1 MTIALS
7 IVVASCNAVVSIRDC
22 LGCLV
27 QQVDQRIELIVVDN
41 SDDGSTE
48 IVRADF
54 PQIQLMTRPKS
65 ALINELWSAGIRQ
78 SSGAIVALTTAHCVP
93 AHDWIKQ
100 VLEGHLAEAEAA
112 GVGGT
117 IDGDP
122 AGSLIDWAVCFCRY
136 NHFLPPLS
144 ASEVDD
150 IPADNASYKRAPLF
164 RHEAQWRD
172 GFWEPQLHRALAQ
185 EGQALRIAPAMLVRH
200 RHSYNFS
207 GFMMQRFLHGQ
218 KYGSWRASTLNPM
231 KRMLMLVA
239 APLIPFVLL
248 QRTARRVLGK
258 GRHQQKFILAI
269 PLVTAFFIAWACGE
283 ATGYAK
289 GIAR

>member
-1 MTIALS
+1 MTVALS
-7 IVVASCNAVVSIRDC
+7 IVVASSNAVGSIRDC

-27 QQVDQRIELIVVDN
+27 RQVDASIELIVVDN
-41 SDDGSTE
+41 SSDGSTE
-48 IVRADF
+48 IVRTDF
-54 PQIQLMTRPKS
+54 PQIQLVTRPKN

-78 SSGAIVALTTAHCVP
+78 SNGAIVAITTAHCIP
-93 AHDWIKQ
+93 SNDWIKQ
-100 VLEGHLAEAEAA
+100 VLEGHLVEAA

-122 AGSLIDWAVCFCRY
+122 LSSLTDWAVCFCRY
-136 NHFLPPLS
+136 NHFLPPLT

-150 IPADNASYKRAPLF
+150 IAADNASYKRAPLF

-185 EGQALRIAPAMLVRH
+185 EGQVLRIAPAMLVRH

-207 GFMMQRFLHGQ
+207 GFMMQRFLHGR
-218 KYGSWRASTLNPM
+218 KYGSWRASTLGSA
-231 KRMLMLVA
+231 KRALMLA
-239 APLIPFVLL
+239 ASPLIPFVLL
-248 QRTARRVLGK
+248 QRTTRRVLQK
-258 GRHQQKFILAI
+258 GRNRSKFLAAL
-269 PLVTAFFIAWACGE
+269 PLIAAFYVAWACGE

-289 GIAR
+289 RFAR

>member
-41 SDDGSTE
+41 SDDGTTE
-48 IVRADF
+48 IVRTDF
-54 PQIQLMTRPKS
+54 PQIQLMTRPKN
-65 ALINELWSAGIRQ
+65 ALINELWSAGIRE
-78 SSGAIVALTTAHCVP
+78 SKGAIVALTTAHCIP

-100 VLEGHLAEAEAA
+100 VLDGHLTEAA

-136 NHFLPPLS
+136 NHFLPPHF
-144 ASEVDD
+144 AGEVDD

-185 EGQALRIAPAMLVRH
+185 EGQVLRIAPAMWVRH

-218 KYGSWRASTLNPM
+218 KYGSWRASTLGFV
-231 KRMLMLVA
+231 KRALMLA
-239 APLIPFVLL
+239 ASPLIPFVLL
-248 QRTARRVLGK
+248 QRTTRRVLQK
-258 GRHQQKFILAI
+258 GRNRSKFLAAL
-269 PLVTAFFIAWACGE
+269 PLIAAFYVAWACGE
-283 ATGYAK
+283 AAGYAK
-289 GIAR
+289 GLAR

>member
-7 IVVASCNAVVSIRDC
+7 IVVASSNAVVSIRDC

-27 QQVDQRIELIVVDN
+27 RQVDQRIELIVVDN
-41 SDDGSTE
+41 SDDGTTE
-48 IVRADF
+48 IVRTDF
-54 PQIQLMTRPKS
+54 PQIQLMTRPKN
-65 ALINELWSAGIRQ
+65 ALINELWSAGIRE
-78 SSGAIVALTTAHCVP
+78 SNGAIVALTTAHCIP

-100 VLEGHLAEAEAA
+100 VLDGHLTEAA

-122 AGSLIDWAVCFCRY
+122 AGNLIDWAVCFCRY

-150 IPADNASYKRAPLF
+150 IAADNASYKRAPLF

-172 GFWEPQLHRALAQ
+172 GFWEPQLHRALAL
-185 EGQALRIAPAMLVRH
+185 EGQVLRIAPAMLVRH
-200 RHSYNFS
+200 RHSYNFL

-218 KYGSWRASTLNPM
+218 KYGSWRASTLGFV
-231 KRMLMLVA
+231 KRALMLVA
-239 APLIPFVLL
+239 SPLIPFVLL
-248 QRTARRVLGK
+248 QRTTRRVLQK
-258 GRHQQKFILAI
+258 GRNRSKFLAAL
-269 PLVTAFFIAWACGE
+269 PLIAAFYVAWACGE
-283 ATGYAK
+283 AAGYAK
-289 GIAR
+289 GLVR

>member
-7 IVVASCNAVVSIRDC
+7 IVVASSNAVVSIRDC

-27 QQVDQRIELIVVDN
+27 RQVDQRIELIVVDN
-41 SDDGSTE
+41 SDDGTTE
-48 IVRADF
+48 IVRTDF
-54 PQIQLMTRPKS
+54 PQIQLMTRPKN
-65 ALINELWSAGIRQ
+65 ALINELWSAGIRE
-78 SSGAIVALTTAHCVP
+78 SNGAIVALTTAHCIP

-100 VLEGHLAEAEAA
+100 VLDGHLTEAA

-122 AGSLIDWAVCFCRY
+122 AGNLIDWAVCFCRY

-144 ASEVDD
+144 AGEVDD

-172 GFWEPQLHRALAQ
+172 GFWEPQLHRALAL
-185 EGQALRIAPAMLVRH
+185 EGQVLRIAPAMLVRH
-200 RHSYNFS
+200 RHSYNFL

-218 KYGSWRASTLNPM
+218 KYGSWRASTLGSA
-231 KRMLMLVA
+231 KRALMLVA
-239 APLIPFVLL
+239 SPLIPFVLL
-248 QRTARRVLGK
+248 QRTTRRVLQK
-258 GRHQQKFILAI
+258 GRNRSKFLAAL
-269 PLVTAFFIAWACGE
+269 PLIAAFYVAWACGE
-283 ATGYAK
+283 AAGYAK
-289 GIAR
+289 GLVR